1 MVRSNVKTACEREE
15 LKAKGQ
21 MSFGMDERERK
32 YVSFMLVAATV
43 LALLPSSIKVI
54 ISS

>member
-1 MVRSNVKTACEREE
+1 MVV
-15 LKAKGQ
+15 
-21 MSFGMDERERK
+21 MRERT